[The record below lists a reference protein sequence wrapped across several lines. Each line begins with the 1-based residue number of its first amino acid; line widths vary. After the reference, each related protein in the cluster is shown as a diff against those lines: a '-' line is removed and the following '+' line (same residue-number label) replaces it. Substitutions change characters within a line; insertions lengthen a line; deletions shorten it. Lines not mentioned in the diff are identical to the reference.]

1 MSVGDPKRTSRVTG
15 GVEHN
20 AMVGADLGPNAE
32 LKARIFI
39 SYSRKD
45 MAFADKLEVALK
57 ARGFEP
63 LIDRTEI
70 YAFEDWWK
78 RIEALIGRADTIV
91 FVLSPDAVT
100 SDVALKEVTYAASL
114 KKRFAPIVCR
124 RVDASAI
131 PEALRRLNFI
141 FFDDLASFDARA
153 DKLTEALQTDIGWI
167 RQHTEY
173 GEAARRWLAANRPG
187 GLLLHSPALE
197 VAEHWIVSRPRG
209 APEPTEEIH
218 AFVIESRQG
227 ARSSQRR
234 RRLVQ
239 ALIYVLLVGIIGGLV
254 GWINQ
259 AYVKEQINWFMT
271 MRPYML
277 ANVRPY
283 VLTAEAEH
291 TLKPGRSFREC
302 AKDCPEMVV
311 VPAGTFTM
319 GSPAGEQ
326 DRYVSSPQHEITI
339 AEPFAVSEF
348 DVTFADWD
356 ACVSVGGCPEVGDSG
371 MGRGTTPAV
380 NISWDEGLQYVTWL
394 SKMTG
399 QPYRLLTEAE
409 WEYAARAGSTT
420 AYYWGDEIGKGNAD
434 CNGCGS
440 KWDYLKASPVGS
452 FKPNAFGLY
461 DMAGDVWQWVEDCF
475 HGDYNG
481 APTDGSAWIGGDCS
495 LRVVRGGAWYEFP
508 PSLRSADRGK
518 ESSGERNY
526 GVGFRIGRTLVTP

>member
-1 MSVGDPKRTSRVTG
+1 MIAGGERQSVEP
-15 GVEHN
+15 
-20 AMVGADLGPNAE
+20 
-32 LKARIFI
+32 KARLFI

-45 MAFADKLEVALK
+45 MAFADRLEAALK

-78 RIEALIGRADTIV
+78 RIEALIGRADTVV
-91 FVLSPDAVT
+91 FVLSPDAVA
-100 SDVALKEVTYAASL
+100 SDVALKEVTHAASL
-114 KKRFAPIVCR
+114 NKRFAPIVCR
-124 RVDASAI
+124 RVDDDAT
-131 PEALRRLNFI
+131 PETLRRLNFI
-141 FFDDLASFDARA
+141 FFDDPGRFEANADQLA
-153 DKLTEALQTDIGWI
+153 EALQTDIGWI

-173 GEAARRWLAANRPG
+173 GEAARRWSAAGRPG
-187 GLLLHSPALE
+187 GLLLHSPTLE

-218 AFVIESRQG
+218 AFVAESRQG

-234 RRLVQ
+234 RRLLQ

-259 AYVKEQINWFMT
+259 IYIKERWNWFAI

-283 VLTAEAEH
+283 VLTADAERA
-291 TLKPGRSFREC
+291 LKPLASFREC
-302 AKDCPEMVV
+302 AKDCPEMIVI
-311 VPAGTFTM
+311 PAGGFTM
-319 GSPAGEQ
+319 GSPVAEQ
-326 DRYVSSPQHEITI
+326 GRYISSPQHAITL
-339 AEPFAVSEF
+339 AKRFAVSEF

-356 ACVSVGGCPEVGDSG
+356 ACVSVRGCPQVGDSG

-380 NISWDEGLQYVTWL
+380 NISWDEALQYVTWL
-394 SKMTG
+394 REMTG

-409 WEYAARAGSTT
+409 WEYAARAGTTT

-440 KWDYLKASPVGS
+440 KWDYREASPVGS

-461 DMAGDVWQWVEDCF
+461 DMAGNVWQWVQDCF
-475 HGDYNG
+475 HDDYNG
-481 APTDGSAWIGGDCS
+481 APGDGSAWIVGDCS
-495 LRVVRGGAWYEFP
+495 QRVVRGGSWYEFP
-508 PSLRSADRGK
+508 PNLRSADRGK

-526 GVGFRIGRTLVTP
+526 GVGFRVGRTLTP